1 MRVLKNSLEI
11 DVMSETYSTMLI
23 TFQEKDMPWDVTFNL
38 KKKNLFSTPNRSRR
52 WLIWPF
58 VFTTL
63 NIQE

>member
-1 MRVLKNSLEI
+1 MHFLKNSLEI
-11 DVMSETYSTMLI
+11 DVMSETYSTMLT
-23 TFQEKDMPWDVTFNL
+23 TFQEKDMPWDITFN
-38 KKKNLFSTPNRSRR
+38 KKKTLFPTLNRSRR